1 MQTQGLWQT
10 SPPAADK
17 LTSKLPFCL
26 DTLTFFEWLQWIMF
40 PKLVDVI
47 ETKSKL
53 PGKSNMAVMAEQ
65 AFKRESNSTDRLL
78 TLIRQLD
85 TDLNQ

>member
-1 MQTQGLWQT
+1 
-10 SPPAADK
+10 
-17 LTSKLPFCL
+17 
-26 DTLTFFEWLQWIMF
+26 MF